1 MIPLFTGDLIG
12 EELTESFKETA
23 IALMVNYDYYEAL
36 MGLTLDKH
44 VKPPTCFYGGLAV
57 V

>member
-1 MIPLFTGDLIG
+1 LFTGDLIG